1 MLLVENCEGGL
12 LKGLWELPA
21 MAQAGEQVQVFSH
34 FRLEMSV
41 VRAERAARFV
51 DPRSVP
57 LATAT
62 RKVLAR
68 CGLL

>member
-1 MLLVENCEGGL
+1 M
-12 LKGLWELPA
+12 LKGLWELPT
-21 MAQAGEQVQVFSH
+21 MEPTGEQVQVFSH

-41 VRAERAARFV
+41 VRATRAAARFV
-51 DPRSVP
+51 DPKTVP